1 LGARIVEAVF
11 FDVGGPIYD
20 DENFVTAVLAA
31 LDGLRAEQGQEPAD
45 RVRFRVVYDT
55 LRMAQSGSLRRL
67 LAAEFLGD
75 QRRRDE
81 LHTRVRE
88 HWRHPP
94 GTMYAD
100 VLPCLR
106 ALHGRVR
113 IGVLANQE
121 ASVIDALRRDGVAP
135 FVDVWGVSAVV
146 GIEKPDPALF
156 EWAMSEAG
164 TTPEATVHVGNRL
177 DNDVRPARA
186 LGLGTVWVLRG
197 EAPPEP
203 TDEQLAEPD
212 LAVHDLQNL
221 PRLLLGPGS
230 RQPGRDV
237 QPGRDPRPD
246 SDRQPDRATRP

>member
-1 LGARIVEAVF
+1 VSGNGLPFAARTVEAVF

-20 DENFVTAVLAA
+20 DENFVAAVLVA
-31 LDGLRAEQGQEPAD
+31 LDGLRAEQGWEPVD
-45 RVRFRVVYDT
+45 RVRFRAMYDA
-55 LRMAQSGSLRRL
+55 LRVAQSDSLRRM
-67 LAAEFLGD
+67 LATEFLGD
-75 QRRRDE
+75 ERRRDE

-121 ASVIDALRRDGVAP
+121 ATVIDALRRDGVAP

-146 GIEKPDPALF
+146 GLEKPDPALF

-164 TTPEATVHVGNRL
+164 TTPETTVHVGNRL
-177 DNDVRPARA
+177 DNDVRPAHA

-203 TDEQLAEPD
+203 TGEQLAEPD
-212 LAVHDLQNL
+212 VAVHDLQDL
-221 PRLLLGPGS
+221 PRLLLGSRG
-230 RQPGRDV
+230 RQPDR
-237 QPGRDPRPD
+237 
-246 SDRQPDRATRP
+246 DRQPDRAPRT